1 MRWVH
6 AVSILEIFV
15 VVMFFI
21 KENYSHP
28 SFKLGIKD
36 ISNAAPGIAAW
47 GMMIGVAMIQ
57 SGMSVFD
64 SVLMT
69 LIVFAGSS
77 QLAAIPLLVA
87 GAPLWV
93 IWATAFCVNLRFVV
107 FSAHLRPYMMSWP
120 RWQRLLAAYLT
131 ADLSYVQF
139 VKRFEKPA
147 TDLTG
152 QRSEQAY
159 LAGNCFLNWASWMI
173 ASLLGIALAH
183 YIPADWGLGFA
194 GVLALVGVTCSLAT
208 STLKRI
214 SSLIGGVVAVLFFT
228 LPLKLNILIAI
239 ACSVFLCLS
248 LEMLVVRYK
257 RTFASSDDGDTYE

>member
-1 MRWVH
+1 
-6 AVSILEIFV
+6 
-15 VVMFFI
+15 
-21 KENYSHP
+21 
-28 SFKLGIKD
+28 
-36 ISNAAPGIAAW
+36 
-47 GMMIGVAMIQ
+47 
-57 SGMSVFD
+57 
-64 SVLMT
+64 
-69 LIVFAGSS
+69 
-77 QLAAIPLLVA
+77 
-87 GAPLWV
+87 
-93 IWATAFCVNLRFVV
+93 
-107 FSAHLRPYMMSWP
+107 
-120 RWQRLLAAYLT
+120 
-131 ADLSYVQF
+131 
-139 VKRFEKPA
+139 
-147 TDLTG
+147 
-152 QRSEQAY
+152 
-159 LAGNCFLNWASWMI
+159 MI